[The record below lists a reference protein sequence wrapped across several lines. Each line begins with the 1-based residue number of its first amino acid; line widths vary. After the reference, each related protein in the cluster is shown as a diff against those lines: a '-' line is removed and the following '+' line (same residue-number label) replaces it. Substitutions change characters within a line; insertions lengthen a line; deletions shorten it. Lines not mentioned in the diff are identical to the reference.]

1 MEQDDLPRPVDF
13 AAESLREVFSCECIA
28 AERYH
33 VETVTAGALD
43 DGESVEVTYTIHVD
57 HLPLCRYATSRV
69 ADLN

>member
-1 MEQDDLPRPVDF
+1 MLG
-13 AAESLREVFSCECIA
+13 CECIA
-28 AERYH
+28 AGRYH
-33 VETVTAGALD
+33 VETVALGALD